1 MITGRRIGLVALAAG
16 VALASAAALR
26 SGPGVGARDLP
37 YYADATFTPVWGV
50 QGVVPANAPRVGAFS
65 LRDQTGT
72 TFTQADLAGRVAIV
86 NVFYSRCGDICPI
99 TRQRLRDLA
108 STYAVDDRVLIVSQT
123 GTPGTDT
130 PRRLAEFAA
139 REGIDVRRWRLL
151 TGADTTVRRVARD
164 VWHLATPPGV
174 GWGVDTIAHTERIL
188 LVDQAGY
195 TRGVYNGTLALEL
208 ANLRADVDRLL
219 ATPAR

>member
-1 MITGRRIGLVALAAG
+1 MLF
-16 VALASAAALR
+16 R
-26 SGPGVGARDLP
+26 S
-37 YYADATFTPVWGV
+37 
-50 QGVVPANAPRVGAFS
+50 
-65 LRDQTGT
+65 
-72 TFTQADLAGRVAIV
+72 
-86 NVFYSRCGDICPI
+86 
-99 TRQRLRDLA
+99 
-108 STYAVDDRVLIVSQT
+108 
-123 GTPGTDT
+123 
-130 PRRLAEFAA
+130 
-139 REGIDVRRWRLL
+139 
-151 TGADTTVRRVARD
+151 GADTTVRRVARD